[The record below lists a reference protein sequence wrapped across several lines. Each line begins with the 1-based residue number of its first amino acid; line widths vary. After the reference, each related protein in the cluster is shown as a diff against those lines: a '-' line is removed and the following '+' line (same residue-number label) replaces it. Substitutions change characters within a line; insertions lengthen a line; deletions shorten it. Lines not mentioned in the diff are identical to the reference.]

1 LYNLSK
7 GNEMKTLKTLVAGAV
22 LATAA
27 VSASA
32 QHLHGYGHFG
42 RSDDLGVGLLIG
54 SLGTALIMQNREPVY
69 VQPAPV
75 YVQPAP
81 VYVVPQ
87 QPQAPAV
94 VYLQDGTRL
103 TYVWQSG
110 LWVDP
115 QGRAY
120 SLPR

>member
-1 LYNLSK
+1 MKILKNL
-7 GNEMKTLKTLVAGAV
+7 AV
-22 LATAA
+22 IAVIATAA
-27 VSASA
+27 TSASA
-32 QHLHGYGHFG
+32 QHFHGYGHFG

>member
-1 LYNLSK
+1 
-7 GNEMKTLKTLVAGAV
+7 MKTLKTLVAGTI
-22 LATAA
+22 LATVAF
-27 VSASA
+27 SASA
-32 QHLHGYGHFG
+32 QHFHGYGHFG

-69 VQPAPV
+69 VQQAPV

-115 QGRAY
+115 QGRVFN
-120 SLPR
+120 LPR

>member
-1 LYNLSK
+1 
-7 GNEMKTLKTLVAGAV
+7 MKTLKTLVAAAV
-22 LATAA
+22 LATVAM
-27 VSASA
+27 SASA
-32 QHLHGYGHFG
+32 QHFHGHFG
-42 RSDDLGVGLLIG
+42 HSDDLGVGLLIG

-81 VYVVPQ
+81 VYVQPPVYA

-115 QGRAY
+115 QGRVY
-120 SLPR
+120 NLPR